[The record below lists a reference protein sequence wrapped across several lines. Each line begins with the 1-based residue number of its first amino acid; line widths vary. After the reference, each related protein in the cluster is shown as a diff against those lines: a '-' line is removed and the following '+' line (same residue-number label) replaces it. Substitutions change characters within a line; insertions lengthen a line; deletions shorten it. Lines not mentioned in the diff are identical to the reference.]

1 MSVTKGTLL
10 VEGSTRLVDARRKQT
25 WGCQSLKVARF
36 RKLSHAGG
44 KLERNMVAQEGKLG
58 GRNCNI
64 NINITILLS

>member
-25 WGCQSLKVARF
+25 WGCQSLRVAPF
-36 RKLSHAGG
+36 RKLSRAGG
-44 KLERNMVAQEGKLG
+44 KLERNMVAQGGRLG
-58 GRNCNI
+58 GRSRNC